1 MRRIAVLVVLVL
13 AGAFVLA
20 VPTLARGATA
30 AQPAPGVA
38 VRADFNGD
46 TFADLAVGVP
56 GESVGAV
63 QGAGA
68 VNVLYGSANGLTG
81 TNSDLFTQANGAGRV
96 ETGDGFGAALAS
108 GDFNGDGFADLA
120 VGAPFEA
127 VGSIQDAG
135 AVSVLFGTSAGLSGA
150 GSRSLTQAPSLPET
164 GDEFG
169 EALAAGDLDNDGND
183 ELIIGAPFED
193 IGSIVDAGLIHIA
206 PGPGLGPLEQ
216 FGQPVSAQE
225 TGDVFGWSVASGDVN
240 GDNFSD
246 VVAGA
251 PFENV
256 GSVVSAGAVSVL
268 RGSANGVT
276 TANAQTLTQ
285 PVSAVEVDDTF
296 GWSVATGDFDGNAFS
311 DVAAGAAFEDVG
323 RVVDAGAVSVLH
335 GSTNGLTT
343 TGAQTLTQ
351 PISAVETG
359 DTFGW
364 SVATGNLNGGGA
376 DDLAVGAPFEAV
388 GTRVSAGAVS
398 ALYSDGGVFSAANA
412 QTFTQVGGSV
422 EADDT
427 FGWSLAAGNYNGAG
441 ADDLGAGAP
450 FEDVGSVL
458 DAGAVSEVPGSAA
471 GLDIGGGTLFTQNTA
486 GVPSVAEVG
495 DSFGGSLAAAQPASA
510 MTAAGQ
516 APGAVRSA
524 SRVRRAAA
532 GG

>member
-164 GDEFG
+164 CDEFG

-193 IGSIVDAGLIHIA
+193 
-206 PGPGLGPLEQ
+206 
-216 FGQPVSAQE
+216 
-225 TGDVFGWSVASGDVN
+225 
-240 GDNFSD
+240 
-246 VVAGA
+246 
-251 PFENV
+251 
-256 GSVVSAGAVSVL
+256 
-268 RGSANGVT
+268 
-276 TANAQTLTQ
+276 
-285 PVSAVEVDDTF
+285 
-296 GWSVATGDFDGNAFS
+296 
-311 DVAAGAAFEDVG
+311 
-323 RVVDAGAVSVLH
+323 
-335 GSTNGLTT
+335 
-343 TGAQTLTQ
+343 
-351 PISAVETG
+351 
-359 DTFGW
+359 
-364 SVATGNLNGGGA
+364 
-376 DDLAVGAPFEAV
+376 
-388 GTRVSAGAVS
+388 
-398 ALYSDGGVFSAANA
+398 
-412 QTFTQVGGSV
+412 
-422 EADDT
+422 
-427 FGWSLAAGNYNGAG
+427 
-441 ADDLGAGAP
+441 
-450 FEDVGSVL
+450 
-458 DAGAVSEVPGSAA
+458 
-471 GLDIGGGTLFTQNTA
+471 
-486 GVPSVAEVG
+486 
-495 DSFGGSLAAAQPASA
+495 
-510 MTAAGQ
+510 TAAGVERGLAERLLQIVEGEIEGCQ
-516 APGAVRSA
+516 A
-524 SRVRRAAA
+524 RR
-532 GG
+532 